1 MCLVWT
7 MIMFIMIIN
16 CPNVTSEKVGY
27 SRSCY
32 VHTLTGQ
39 NWGLLEDEN
48 FAILGTE
55 LEC

>member
-32 VHTLTGQ
+32 VHTSTGQ